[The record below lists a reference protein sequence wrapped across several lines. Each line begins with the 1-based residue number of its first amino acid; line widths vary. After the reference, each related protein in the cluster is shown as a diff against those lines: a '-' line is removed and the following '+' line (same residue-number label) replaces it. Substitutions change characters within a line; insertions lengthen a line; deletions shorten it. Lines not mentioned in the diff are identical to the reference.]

1 MDAATSKMMKHRLE
15 EIIDPKTD
23 SLRFYYL
30 GNNYKNK
37 IEHIGAKKVQ
47 DVTDTLII

>member
-1 MDAATSKMMKHRLE
+1 MLVN
-15 EIIDPKTD
+15 IIDKKKD

-37 IEHIGAKKVQ
+37 VKHIGAKPSI
-47 DVTDTLII
+47 DLEGPLIL